1 MQRFADLENYF
12 EILIITVIYAHSELS
27 SWDFN
32 KMMNNNILRRN
43 YEIQYSN

>member
-1 MQRFADLENYF
+1 MQRFDDLENYF

-32 KMMNNNILRRN
+32 KNDEQKYFKEKL
-43 YEIQYSN
+43 

>member
-32 KMMNNNILRRN
+32 KNDEQKYFKEKL
-43 YEIQYSN
+43 

>member
-1 MQRFADLENYF
+1 VQQFDDLENYF

-32 KMMNNNILRRN
+32 KNDEQKYFKEKL
-43 YEIQYSN
+43 